1 MEVLSMT
8 ASFSIASEHRRII
21 ILLDKEG
28 KRMYNEAVE

>member
-8 ASFSIASEHRRII
+8 ASFPAPSERRRITI
-21 ILLDKEG
+21 MLDKEG